1 MGEISADLR
10 ASTLSKWERIVKQ
23 MIQAKLKLEII
34 AGYLLLVSFFAC
46 IIYLIHEER
55 EKKSSME
62 CQEMHWLE
70 EQRLTNQTFIKML
83 NLATTG
89 ELIAGW
95 TEEDYTTYQN
105 KCLEV
110 ISLLQKLKMNQKDM
124 EQRACID
131 SVCCLLTEKERQMA
145 ALLHQIEDMPN
156 AGEII
161 HKKIPA
167 IVRKSRQQSKGQ
179 TSPMAAPTELL
190 PTKKKKNNFWSF
202 FKKKEEKSAYARQRE
217 KTIITRTPPTVR
229 ENPVVSQTWIYS
241 LEKEINDTTRLYEE
255 KLFAR
260 IDSLKVQNRRLNER
274 INTLIENFEKKE
286 GQTFS
291 HKIQEQQ
298 VLHNRSFQLITGIG
312 IGAFLLVIILY
323 MVIHRDVNRQYH
335 YRRRLEA
342 SNKENT
348 ELLDA
353 RRKMML
359 SIAHD
364 LRSPLAIIKESSELL
379 PRLEEK
385 AKCDEFAM
393 NIHHSSDY
401 MLSLVNTLMEFYMLD
416 TEQIRLRPVFFL
428 LSAFF
433 KETVQNYTLLSKKRH
448 IRFTTHFSGLD
459 VIVNGDRAYLQQ
471 IINNLLSNALKFT
484 DKGLIT
490 LDAEYKNGELCFL
503 VRDSGTGMTEE
514 EKKRIFNAFERL
526 DNARNIPGFGL
537 GLTITSKLVKR
548 MNGEISVES
557 RIGKGSIFSVFLPL
571 PAADNNSDLEETK
584 LVTDYHLENIRVLV
598 IDDDLIQQRITRE
611 MFSQNHVVC
620 DCCTHTWELTD
631 LLKKNNYD
639 LLLTDIQ
646 MPEVDGFGIL
656 EILRSSNIE
665 KNKNIPIIAVTAR
678 PDDDN
683 EYISRGF
690 AGSIHKPFT
699 IEQLMNITGETVYQK
714 EVTDQFPDFSV
725 ILSGEDN
732 RQEMLRL
739 FIEETRK
746 DIVSIVAAIDQND
759 LKTVHSILHK
769 NLPLWETVHI
779 NYPLVQLKKLVT
791 TATDSWTKAQITDI
805 QEITRSMKELIDF
818 AEHKLQEENK

>member
-1 MGEISADLR
+1 
-10 ASTLSKWERIVKQ
+10 

-34 AGYLLLVSFFAC
+34 GGYFLLMSFLAC

-55 EKKSSME
+55 EKKNSME
-62 CQEMHWLE
+62 YQEMRWLE
-70 EQRLTNQTFIKML
+70 EQRLTNQTFVKML

-95 TEEDYTTYQN
+95 TKEDYTVYQN
-105 KCLEV
+105 KCMEV

-124 EQRACID
+124 DQRACID
-131 SVCCLLTEKERQMA
+131 SVCYLLTEKERQMA
-145 ALLHQIEDMPN
+145 ALFHQIEDMPN
-156 AGEII
+156 TE
-161 HKKIPA
+161 KIVHEKMPA
-167 IVRKSRQQSKGQ
+167 IVWKTHQRSKEQ
-179 TSPMAAPTELL
+179 TLPMAAPAELP
-190 PTKKKKNNFWSF
+190 PTPKKKNNFWNF
-202 FKKKEEKSAYARQRE
+202 FKKKEEKSAYARQME
-217 KTIITRTPPTVR
+217 KTVITRTPSTVSTK
-229 ENPVVSQTWIYS
+229 PVVSQTWIYS

-255 KLFAR
+255 KLLAR
-260 IDSLKVQNRRLNER
+260 IDSLRAQNRRLNER
-274 INTLIENFEKKE
+274 INMIIGNFEKKD
-286 GQTFS
+286 GRTFS
-291 HKIQEQQ
+291 HKMQEQQ
-298 VLHNRSFQLITGIG
+298 ILHNRSFLLITGIG

-323 MVIHRDVNRQYH
+323 IVIHREVNREFY

-342 SNKENT
+342 SNKKNT

-364 LRSPLAIIKESSELL
+364 LRSPLAIIKESAELL

-385 AKCDEFAM
+385 AKCYEFAM

-416 TEQIRLRPVFFL
+416 TEQIRVHSVLFL

-433 KETVQNYTLLSKKRH
+433 KETATNYTLLSKKKH
-448 IRFTTHFSGLD
+448 IKFTTHFSGLD
-459 VIVNGDRAYLQQ
+459 IIVNGDRAHLQQ

-484 DKGLIT
+484 DKGTIT
-490 LDAEYKNGELCFL
+490 LNAEYGNGKLYFS
-503 VRDSGTGMTEE
+503 VRDSGTGMTED

-526 DNARNIPGFGL
+526 DNAKNIPGFGL
-537 GLTITSKLVKR
+537 GLAITAKLIKR

-557 RIGKGSIFSVFLPL
+557 SIGKGSAFSVFLPL
-571 PAADNNSDLEETK
+571 PVADNNSDLEEIKPATS
-584 LVTDYHLENIRVLV
+584 YHLENIRVLV
-598 IDDDLIQQRITRE
+598 IDDDLIQQKITRE
-611 MFSQNHVVC
+611 MFSQNHVTC
-620 DCCTHTWELTD
+620 DCCTNCWKLTG

-646 MPEVDGFGIL
+646 MSEVDGFGIL
-656 EILRSSNIE
+656 EMLRSSNIE
-665 KNKNIPIIAVTAR
+665 KIKNIPVIAVTAC

-683 EYISRGF
+683 EYLSKGF

-699 IEQLMNITGETVYQK
+699 MEQLMDIIGKVVVQKGETDWK
-714 EVTDQFPDFSV
+714 PDFSV

-739 FIEETRK
+739 FIEEMRE
-746 DIVSIVAAIDQND
+746 DMVSIVTAIDQND
-759 LKTVHSILHK
+759 LKAVQSILHK

-779 NYPLVQLKKLVT
+779 NYPLIQLRKLVT
-791 TATDSWTKAQITDI
+791 TTTESWTKRQITDI
-805 QEITRSMKELIDF
+805 QEIIRSMKEIIDF
-818 AEHKLQEENK
+818 AEHKLQEERQ

>member
-1 MGEISADLR
+1 
-10 ASTLSKWERIVKQ
+10 

-55 EKKSSME
+55 EKKSSIE
-62 CQEMHWLE
+62 CQEMHWQE

-95 TEEDYTTYQN
+95 TEEDYTAYQN
-105 KCLEV
+105 KCMEV
-110 ISLLQKLKMNQKDM
+110 ISLLQKLKMNQEDM

-131 SVCCLLTEKERQMA
+131 SVCGLLTEKERQMA

-167 IVRKSRQQSKGQ
+167 IVRKTRQQSKGQ

-229 ENPVVSQTWIYS
+229 EKPVVSQTWIYS

-274 INTLIENFEKKE
+274 IYTLIENFEKKE
-286 GQTFS
+286 EQTFS

-348 ELLDA
+348 ELLAA

-448 IRFTTHFSGLD
+448 IGFTTHFSGLD
-459 VIVNGDRAYLQQ
+459 VIVNGDRAHLQQ

-484 DKGLIT
+484 DKGAIT

-503 VRDSGTGMTEE
+503 VRDSGIGMTEE

-537 GLTITSKLVKR
+537 GLAITAKLIKQ

-557 RIGKGSIFSVFLPL
+557 HIGKGSTFSVFLPL
-571 PAADNNSDLEETK
+571 PVADNNSDLEETK

-620 DCCTHTWELTD
+620 ECCTHTWELTD

-656 EILRSSNIE
+656 EMLRSSNIE

-683 EYISRGF
+683 EYLSRGF

-699 IEQLMNITGETVYQK
+699 IEQLMNITGKTVCQK

-779 NYPLVQLKKLVT
+779 NYPLVRLKKMVT
-791 TATDSWTKAQITDI
+791 TGTDSWTKEQIADI
-805 QEITRSMKELIDF
+805 QEIIRSVKELIEI
-818 AEHKLQEENK
+818 AKHKLQEENK

>member
-1 MGEISADLR
+1 
-10 ASTLSKWERIVKQ
+10 

-62 CQEMHWLE
+62 CQEVHWLE

-83 NLATTG
+83 NLATIG

-95 TEEDYTTYQN
+95 TEEDNTAYQN
-105 KCLEV
+105 KCMEV
-110 ISLLQKLKMNQKDM
+110 ISLLQKSKMNQEDM
-124 EQRACID
+124 EQRSCID
-131 SVCCLLTEKERQMA
+131 SICGLLTKKERQMA

-167 IVRKSRQQSKGQ
+167 IVRKTRQQSKGQ

-190 PTKKKKNNFWSF
+190 PIKKKKNNFWSF

-217 KTIITRTPPTVR
+217 KTIITRIPPTVR
-229 ENPVVSQTWIYS
+229 KNPVVSQTWIYS

-298 VLHNRSFQLITGIG
+298 VLHNRSFQLMTGIG

-348 ELLDA
+348 ELLAA

-379 PRLEEK
+379 PQLEEK

-401 MLSLVNTLMEFYMLD
+401 MLSLVNTLMNFYMLD
-416 TEQIRLRPVFFL
+416 TEQIQLHPVPFL
-428 LSAFF
+428 LSGFF
-433 KETVQNYTLLSKKRH
+433 KETAKSYTLLSKKKH
-448 IRFTTHFSGLD
+448 IGFTTRFFGLD
-459 VIVNGDRAYLQQ
+459 VIVNGDRAHLQQ

-484 DKGLIT
+484 EKGLIT
-490 LDAEYKNGELCFL
+490 LDAEYKNRELCFL

-526 DNARNIPGFGL
+526 DNAKNIPGFGL
-537 GLTITSKLVKR
+537 GLAITAKLIKR
-548 MNGEISVES
+548 MSGEISVES
-557 RIGKGSIFSVFLPL
+557 RIGIGSTFSVFLPL
-571 PAADNNSDLEETK
+571 PVADNNSDLEEVK
-584 LVTDYHLENIRVLV
+584 PGIGYHLENIRVLV
-598 IDDDLIQQRITRE
+598 IDDDLIQQRITCE
-611 MFSQNHVVC
+611 MFSQNHVIC
-620 DCCTHTWELTD
+620 DCCTNSWELTS
-631 LLKKNNYD
+631 LLRQNDYD

-646 MPEVDGFGIL
+646 MPEIDGFGIL
-656 EILRSSNIE
+656 EMLRSSNIE
-665 KNKNIPIIAVTAR
+665 KIKNIPIIAVTAR

-683 EYISRGF
+683 EYLSRGF

-699 IEQLMNITGETVYQK
+699 TEQLMDIVGKIVSQK
-714 EVTDQFPDFSV
+714 KIAGQIPDFTI

-732 RQEMLRL
+732 QQEMLRL

-746 DIVSIVAAIDQND
+746 DMVSIAAAIDQND

-769 NLPLWETVHI
+769 NLPLWETVHM

-791 TATDSWTKAQITDI
+791 TTTDSWTKEQITDI
-805 QEITRSMKELIDF
+805 REIIRSMKELIDF

>member
-1 MGEISADLR
+1 
-10 ASTLSKWERIVKQ
+10 

-34 AGYLLLVSFFAC
+34 AGYLLLVSFFAF

-62 CQEMHWLE
+62 CQKMHWLE

-95 TEEDYTTYQN
+95 TEEDYTAYQN
-105 KCLEV
+105 KCMEA
-110 ISLLQKLKMNQKDM
+110 ISLLQKLKMNQGDM
-124 EQRACID
+124 DQRSCID
-131 SVCCLLTEKERQMA
+131 SVCGLLTEKERQMA
-145 ALLHQIEDMPN
+145 ALLHQLEDMPN

-161 HKKIPA
+161 HMKIPA
-167 IVRKSRQQSKGQ
+167 IVRKTRQQSKGQ

-255 KLFAR
+255 KLFAK

-348 ELLDA
+348 ELLAA

-433 KETVQNYTLLSKKRH
+433 KETAQNYTLLSKKRH
-448 IRFTTHFSGLD
+448 IGFTTRFSGLD
-459 VIVNGDRAYLQQ
+459 VIVNGDRAHLQQ

-484 DKGLIT
+484 EKGFIT
-490 LDAEYKNGELCFL
+490 LDAEYKNEELCFL

-537 GLTITSKLVKR
+537 GLAITAKLIKQ

-557 RIGKGSIFSVFLPL
+557 HIGRGSTFSVFLPL
-571 PAADNNSDLEETK
+571 PVADNNSDLEEVK
-584 LVTDYHLENIRVLV
+584 LVTGYHLENIRVLV

-683 EYISRGF
+683 EYLSRGF

-699 IEQLMNITGETVYQK
+699 IEQLMNIAGKTVCQK
-714 EVTDQFPDFSV
+714 EVTDQLPDFSV

-779 NYPLVQLKKLVT
+779 NYPLVRLKKMVT
-791 TATDSWTKAQITDI
+791 TATDSWTKEQIADI
-805 QEITRSMKELIDF
+805 QEIIRSVKELIEI